1 MAAFSLVPRLWPA
14 LHKGPSIG
22 QLPLKFMLHWIPFF
36 FIYGTAALCSA
47 TPLLTGVKWAWGLF
61 NIGLAAFV
69 CLFPR
74 RDDALERGFYW
85 GVILI
90 SALIWLEALA
100 IYVFQP
106 LTSVQYLGPGMPGSV
121 SFLSIPIGYAQVS
134 WKFMDLLIYRPNA
147 FYYEPSYA
155 GCALTFA
162 FFILYFF
169 DSKKT
174 ETRSGWLPAM
184 AVSSVILTS
193 SRSGILSILFFFLAA
208 SAALFFRREA
218 RPLLHSIFKSILIT
232 VVFIGLFSAAP
243 SGRKYVQFLAG
254 PLGFEMPARFHK
266 KGSSEG
272 DRLAN
277 MRDSLKLW
285 QQHPLLGNG
294 VLPQSETDNRG
305 LSQFSMETW
314 LEIGLESGTLGF
326 LAFLFA
332 VGTNMRLAW
341 KNCTDRNLKVLVM
354 AAWLTHFTVQFL
366 LSQTFPRLDYWLIFF
381 LSIRLLLNSGDTQ
394 KVSS

>member
-1 MAAFSLVPRLWPA
+1 
-14 LHKGPSIG
+14 
-22 QLPLKFMLHWIPFF
+22 
-36 FIYGTAALCSA
+36 
-47 TPLLTGVKWAWGLF
+47 
-61 NIGLAAFV
+61 
-69 CLFPR
+69 
-74 RDDALERGFYW
+74 
-85 GVILI
+85 
-90 SALIWLEALA
+90 
-100 IYVFQP
+100 
-106 LTSVQYLGPGMPGSV
+106 
-121 SFLSIPIGYAQVS
+121 
-134 WKFMDLLIYRPNA
+134 
-147 FYYEPSYA
+147 
-155 GCALTFA
+155 
-162 FFILYFF
+162 
-169 DSKKT
+169 
-174 ETRSGWLPAM
+174 
-184 AVSSVILTS
+184 
-193 SRSGILSILFFFLAA
+193 
-208 SAALFFRREA
+208 
-218 RPLLHSIFKSILIT
+218 
-232 VVFIGLFSAAP
+232 
-243 SGRKYVQFLAG
+243 
-254 PLGFEMPARFHK
+254 MPARFHK

-341 KNCTDRNLKVLVM
+341 KN
-354 AAWLTHFTVQFL
+354 FTVQFL